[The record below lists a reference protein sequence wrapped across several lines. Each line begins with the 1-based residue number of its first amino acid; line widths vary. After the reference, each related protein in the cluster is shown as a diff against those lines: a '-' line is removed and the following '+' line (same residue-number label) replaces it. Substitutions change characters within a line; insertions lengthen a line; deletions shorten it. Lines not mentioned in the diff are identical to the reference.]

1 MNPLSE
7 EVFLTKNQVTQSLCD
22 FLEPHLNQQ
31 GFKLVKYRSI
41 FIKKTD
47 FGTLEL
53 SVNTISYWPKKQE
66 VNLPIHISFHAIN
79 QVRKKFFKHIE
90 KEDAIIYKWLVF
102 PNSNELK
109 FKELYT
115 EEDVEI
121 AKIEA
126 LHLFKDQ
133 AMPFFEQYSQ
143 LDQVIEYASKIK
155 NSHFMSV
162 LLIALKQANDDRYL
176 DYRNEIVRY
185 LKDCASSKTEKGQE
199 RKQVIFDLIKYLDQQ
214 LVATKNKKTEENA
227 A

>member
-1 MNPLSE
+1 MNPHSE

-31 GFKLVKYRSI
+31 GFKLVKYRSL

-47 FGTLEL
+47 FGSLEL
-53 SVNTISYWPKKQE
+53 SVNTMSYWPKKQE
-66 VNLPIHISFHAIN
+66 VNFPIHVSIHAIN
-79 QVRKKFFKHIE
+79 QVRKKFFKNVE
-90 KEDAIIYKWLVF
+90 KEDAIMYKWLVL

-115 EEDVEI
+115 EEDLEK
-121 AKIEA
+121 AKEEA
-126 LHLFKDQ
+126 LRLFEEQ
-133 AMPFFEQYSQ
+133 AIPFFEQYSQ

-162 LLIALKQANDDRYL
+162 LLIALKQANDERYL

-199 RKQVIFDLIKYLDQQ
+199 RKQVIFDLIKHLDQ
-214 LVATKNKKTEENA
+214 LIVANQNKRRAENA